1 MLKEISCDA
10 LISSPI
16 KFKAGLNAVV
26 GANDAHNS
34 IGKSSVLML
43 IDFAFGGTDFP
54 NKCDDVIRNIG
65 DFKVIVTFEF
75 EKKYTFIRDTK
86 DINIVF
92 NCESQENISLKEFT
106 KLLQERYFPEREN
119 ISFRECVSGFSR
131 IYQRDNYSDKRPLNI
146 ASKENWTSIRKRIL
160 QIFDKYWTIEALE
173 IQKDKETKTK
183 NDINGTFNV
192 GAIKKIT
199 KRQSIKNSEELI
211 ALENEICNIKKTL
224 SGNVSD
230 IQRIINNKSLSLKE
244 DKDRLV
250 QLQYELNS
258 KLSRVE
264 SNLAGNSNISRNSF
278 NSIIEFFPE
287 VNSDKLSKVNDFH
300 NGIVKIIRQQL
311 QEEKKTLAESISET
325 THELDAINRKLLD
338 IVNSNEDSVYLL
350 ERLMELS
357 SIQRDLKLQNEYF
370 EKIENVKS
378 HIRVLNEEISHKLLC
393 EIEFIENRINENM
406 RSLIRRI
413 YTDNP
418 IPPIITLGSS
428 DYNFSHGDDRG
439 TGKGY
444 ANMIC
449 LDLTFLEQTI
459 LPFLIH
465 DCLLFKN
472 MDTPAIERLISIY
485 NEHTKQIFISID
497 EITKYNHASQE
508 IINNSMF
515 LKLDSD
521 RVAFKKKWKNGI

>member
-1 MLKEISCDA
+1 
-10 LISSPI
+10 
-16 KFKAGLNAVV
+16 
-26 GANDAHNS
+26 
-34 IGKSSVLML
+34 
-43 IDFAFGGTDFP
+43 
-54 NKCDDVIRNIG
+54 
-65 DFKVIVTFEF
+65 EF
-75 EKKYTFIRDTK
+75 EKTYTFIRDTK

-428 DYNFSHGDDRG
+428 DYNFSHG
-439 TGKGY
+439 
-444 ANMIC
+444 
-449 LDLTFLEQTI
+449 
-459 LPFLIH
+459 
-465 DCLLFKN
+465 
-472 MDTPAIERLISIY
+472 
-485 NEHTKQIFISID
+485 
-497 EITKYNHASQE
+497 
-508 IINNSMF
+508 
-515 LKLDSD
+515 
-521 RVAFKKKWKNGI
+521 